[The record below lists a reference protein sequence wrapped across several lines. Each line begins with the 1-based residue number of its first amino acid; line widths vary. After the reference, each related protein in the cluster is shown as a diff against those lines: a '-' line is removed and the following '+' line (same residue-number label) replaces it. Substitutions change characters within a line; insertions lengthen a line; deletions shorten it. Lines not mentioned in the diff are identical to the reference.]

1 MVAVSLF
8 LVLALVSST
17 VVAQPGTKS
26 LAEAMT
32 YLHRVMSLENPTK
45 SAYEWIPPSDEPIA
59 PISDED
65 SVKIGL
71 SYILERLDLKPN
83 KFRVRTSF
91 TDHLG
96 ITHVYGVPLYL
107 GLPIDKLHAAAHVKN
122 GQVFFCSATIKSNPS
137 LTKISP
143 TTPEPIIKKSSE
155 EALRDDPITQW
166 IQVKVDA
173 NTGHI
178 VSMEDFKRE
187 FTYTAIE
194 LPKEN
199 PHNEFNK
206 IVNPENFQSSPNGWT
221 EGYKLKGNN
230 ALIKFRR
237 GMKFQTTTRGVFD
250 MDFDPTLPPQTP
262 KNLVAGAIN
271 AFYVTNMVHDTLYQY
286 GFTEPAGNFQ
296 MDNFGKGGKG
306 GDPIILDIQNSKKKN
321 NAYFYSPPD
330 GQSGVLTLHIYTATE
345 PNRDSAMDNTIL
357 AHELAHGLSTRLT
370 GGARIT
376 RCMAETESLGLGEGY
391 SDVMALIFTAKPEDT
406 RNTRKVVGEY
416 VEGSPTGIRRYTY
429 TTDMRVNPLTYKDA
443 VGEKERHRLGEIWAI
458 MLWEVYWSLVEAHGF
473 SANLHDATQKEGNIV
488 FLQILVGTLMIQP
501 CNPTFNSAYDA
512 MLAADYA
519 YYGGIHKHLIIK
531 GFAKRGLGSIS

>member
-45 SAYEWIPPSDEPIA
+45 SAYEWIPPSDESIA

-155 EALRDDPITQW
+155 EAVKAAVDHFKIPFHRDIEPVMEYHQMGNKYILVWNVQLRDDPITQW

-173 NTGHI
+173 NT
-178 VSMEDFKRE
+178 
-187 FTYTAIE
+187 
-194 LPKEN
+194 
-199 PHNEFNK
+199 
-206 IVNPENFQSSPNGWT
+206 
-221 EGYKLKGNN
+221 GYKLKGNN

-271 AFYVTNMVHDTLYQY
+271 AFYVTNMVHDVFYKY
-286 GFTEPAGNFQ
+286 GFTEKAGNFQ
-296 MDNFGKGGKG
+296 MDNFGKGGKE

>member
-1 MVAVSLF
+1 
-8 LVLALVSST
+8 
-17 VVAQPGTKS
+17 
-26 LAEAMT
+26 MT

-45 SAYEWIPPSDEPIA
+45 SAYEWIPPSDESIA

-155 EALRDDPITQW
+155 EAVKAAVDHFKIPFHRDIEPVMEYHQMGNKYILVWNVQLRDDPITQW

-271 AFYVTNMVHDTLYQY
+271 AFY
-286 GFTEPAGNFQ
+286 
-296 MDNFGKGGKG
+296 
-306 GDPIILDIQNSKKKN
+306 
-321 NAYFYSPPD
+321 
-330 GQSGVLTLHIYTATE
+330 
-345 PNRDSAMDNTIL
+345 
-357 AHELAHGLSTRLT
+357 
-370 GGARIT
+370 
-376 RCMAETESLGLGEGY
+376 ESLGLGEGY